1 MPEVVRSSN
10 IRNLNILFENYLI
23 FNGSKNLGMSKS
35 KKLEKAI
42 SFNKAGLKTS
52 VMALFY
58 EEPNYVYNYKQLS
71 AKLGVKNTTGQ
82 LLVSVALQE
91 LRDNEVLE
99 EVSKGRFRL
108 KAKSGGT
115 FVGTIELNY
124 KGSGQVFCEELNDM
138 VLIQAPYMN
147 HALDRDKVKIRLFAR
162 RKKSNAEGEV
172 VEILERAQTTLVG
185 TVEISRFSAFLV
197 PSKKM
202 PFDLFIPMD
211 KLKGAKNGQKAIA
224 RILDWPE
231 KARNPFAEIIDVL
244 GDAGSNNTEMHA
256 ILAEFGLPY
265 RYPEK
270 VDEAANKISLE
281 ISKEEI
287 ANRKDFRSIPTFT
300 IDPADAKD
308 FDDALSIRKLE
319 NGNWEVGVHI
329 ADVTHYVR
337 PNSIIEEEAY
347 NRATSVYLVD
357 RVVPM
362 LPERLSNGVCS
373 LRPKEEKLCY
383 SAVFQLDDN
392 AILHKEWFGR
402 TVIYSDRRFSYE
414 EAQAVIETG
423 EGDMKEEIL
432 TLDRLAKKLRA
443 KRFEGGSI
451 DFDRVEV
458 KIEVDPSG
466 KPVNIYFKES
476 KDSNKLIEEFML
488 LANKKVAELV
498 GKPAD
503 RRKEKTFV
511 YRIHDKPDPEK
522 LEKFNH
528 FIKRF
533 GYGIRTNSPAA
544 VSESMNQLITHV
556 SGKKEQNVIETLAI
570 RTMAKAEYSTRN
582 IGHYGLGFEYY
593 THFTSPIRRYP
604 DMMVHRLLDRYL
616 QDGTSVSANKYEE
629 MCKHSSDMENRAAN
643 AERAS
648 IKYKQV
654 EFMSDKIGKQYKGV
668 ISGVTEWGIYVEI
681 EENKCEGMVP
691 LHELNDDFY
700 QFDEKNYCIT
710 GRRSHKRYQL
720 GDEVEIEILRANL
733 EKKQLDFKIVVS
745 TTK

>member
-1 MPEVVRSSN
+1 
-10 IRNLNILFENYLI
+10 
-23 FNGSKNLGMSKS
+23 MSKV
-35 KKLEKAI
+35 KKLEKAV

-52 VMALFY
+52 IMGFFY
-58 EEPNYVYNYKQLS
+58 EEPTYVYNYKQLAS
-71 AKLGVKNTTGQ
+71 KLGIKNTNGQ

-91 LRDNEVLE
+91 LRDNQALE

-115 FVGTIELNY
+115 IIGTIELNY
-124 KGSGQVFCEELNDM
+124 KGFGQVFCEELNDT
-138 VLIQAPYMN
+138 VLIQAPNMN
-147 HALDRDKVKIRLFAR
+147 HALDGDKVKIRLFAR
-162 RKKSNAEGEV
+162 RKKSDTEGEV
-172 VEILERAQTTLVG
+172 VEVLERGRKTLVG
-185 TVEISRFSAFLV
+185 TVEISKFSAFLI
-197 PSKKM
+197 PTKRM

-211 KLKGAKNGQKAIA
+211 KLKGAKNGQKAVA

-270 VDEAANKISLE
+270 VDEAANRIPME
-281 ISKEEI
+281 IPAEEI
-287 ANRKDFRSIPTFT
+287 ANRRDFRKVPTFT

-308 FDDALSIRKLE
+308 FDDALSIQKLD
-319 NGNWEVGVHI
+319 NGFWEVGVHI
-329 ADVTHYVR
+329 ADVTYYVR
-337 PNSIIEEEAY
+337 HNSIIEEEAY
-347 NRATSVYLVD
+347 ERATSVYLVD

-373 LRPKEEKLCY
+373 LRPHEEKLCY
-383 SAVFQLDDN
+383 SAVFQLDDH
-392 AILHKEWFGR
+392 AKIQKEWFGR
-402 TVIYSDRRFSYE
+402 TVIFSDRRFSYE

-432 TLDRLAKKLRA
+432 TLDKLAKKLRA
-443 KRFEGGSI
+443 RRFEGGSI

-458 KIEVDPSG
+458 KIEVDLAG
-466 KPVNIYFKES
+466 KPINVFFKES

-488 LANKKVAELV
+488 LANKKVAELI
-498 GKPAD
+498 GKPGA
-503 RRKEKTFV
+503 RKKEKTFV

-522 LEKFNH
+522 LDKFNH

-533 GYGIRTNSPAA
+533 GYGIMTSSPAA
-544 VSESMNQLITHV
+544 VSESMNQLINHV

-616 QDGTSVSANKYEE
+616 QDGTSVAANKYEE
-629 MCKHSSDMENRAAN
+629 MCRHSSDMENRAAN

-654 EFMSDKIGKQYKGV
+654 EFMSDKIGQQYKGV

-691 LHELNDDFY
+691 LHELTDDFY

-710 GRRSHKRYQL
+710 GRRTHRKYQL

-745 TTK
+745 STK

>member
-1 MPEVVRSSN
+1 
-10 IRNLNILFENYLI
+10 
-23 FNGSKNLGMSKS
+23 MSKG
-35 KKLEKAI
+35 KKLEKALN
-42 SFNKAGLKTS
+42 FNKAGLKTS
-52 VMALFY
+52 IMALFY
-58 EEPNYVYNYKQLS
+58 EEPTYVYNYKQLS
-71 AKLGVKNTTGQ
+71 SKLGAKNTTAQ
-82 LLVSVALQE
+82 LLVSVSLQE
-91 LRDNEVLE
+91 LRDNQVLE

-108 KAKSGGT
+108 IAKTGGT
-115 FVGTIELNY
+115 IIGTMELNY
-124 KGSGQVFCEELNDM
+124 KGFGQVFCEELNDTI
-138 VLIQAPYMN
+138 LIQAPNMN
-147 HALDRDKVKIRLFAR
+147 HALDGDKVKIHVFAR
-162 RKKSNAEGEV
+162 RKKSDTEGEV
-172 VEILERAQTTLVG
+172 VEVLERAQKTVVG
-185 TVEISRFSAFLV
+185 TVEISQFSAFLV
-197 PSKKM
+197 PTKRM
-202 PFDLFIPMD
+202 PFDLYIPMD

-231 KARNPFAEIIDVL
+231 KARNPFAEIVDVL
-244 GDAGSNNTEMHA
+244 GDAGVNNTEMHA

-265 RYPEK
+265 KYPEK
-270 VDEAANKISLE
+270 VDEAANKIPLE
-281 ISKEEI
+281 IPKEEI
-287 ANRKDFRSIPTFT
+287 ANRRDFRKVPTFT
-300 IDPADAKD
+300 IDPVDAKD
-308 FDDALSIRKLE
+308 FDDALSIQKLE
-319 NGNWEVGVHI
+319 NDFWEVGVHI
-329 ADVTHYVR
+329 ADVTYYVR
-337 PNSIIEEEAY
+337 QNSIIEEEAY
-347 NRATSVYLVD
+347 ERATSVYLVD

-383 SAVFQLDDN
+383 SAVFQLDEN
-392 AILHKEWFGR
+392 AKIQKEWFGR
-402 TVIYSDRRFSYE
+402 TVIFSDRRFSYE

-458 KIEVDPSG
+458 KIEVDSAG
-466 KPVNIYFKES
+466 KPINVFFKES

-488 LANKKVAELV
+488 LANKKVAELI
-498 GKPAD
+498 GKPSP
-503 RRKEKTFV
+503 RKKEKTFV

-533 GYGIRTNSPAA
+533 GYGIMTSSPSA
-544 VSESMNQLITHV
+544 VSESMNQLINNV

-616 QDGTSVSANKYEE
+616 QDGTSVAANKYEE

-654 EFMSDKIGKQYKGV
+654 EFMSDKIGQQYKGV

-691 LHELNDDFY
+691 LHELTDDFY

-710 GRRSHKRYQL
+710 GRRTHRKYQL
-720 GDEVEIEILRANL
+720 GDEVVIEILRANM

-745 TTK
+745 STK

>member
-1 MPEVVRSSN
+1 
-10 IRNLNILFENYLI
+10 
-23 FNGSKNLGMSKS
+23 
-35 KKLEKAI
+35 
-42 SFNKAGLKTS
+42 
-52 VMALFY
+52 
-58 EEPNYVYNYKQLS
+58 
-71 AKLGVKNTTGQ
+71 
-82 LLVSVALQE
+82 
-91 LRDNEVLE
+91 
-99 EVSKGRFRL
+99 
-108 KAKSGGT
+108 
-115 FVGTIELNY
+115 
-124 KGSGQVFCEELNDM
+124 
-138 VLIQAPYMN
+138 
-147 HALDRDKVKIRLFAR
+147 
-162 RKKSNAEGEV
+162 
-172 VEILERAQTTLVG
+172 
-185 TVEISRFSAFLV
+185 
-197 PSKKM
+197 
-202 PFDLFIPMD
+202 
-211 KLKGAKNGQKAIA
+211 
-224 RILDWPE
+224 
-231 KARNPFAEIIDVL
+231 
-244 GDAGSNNTEMHA
+244 
-256 ILAEFGLPY
+256 
-265 RYPEK
+265 
-270 VDEAANKISLE
+270 
-281 ISKEEI
+281 
-287 ANRKDFRSIPTFT
+287 
-300 IDPADAKD
+300 
-308 FDDALSIRKLE
+308 
-319 NGNWEVGVHI
+319 
-329 ADVTHYVR
+329 
-337 PNSIIEEEAY
+337 
-347 NRATSVYLVD
+347 
-357 RVVPM
+357 VPM

-392 AILHKEWFGR
+392 AKVQKQWFGR

-432 TLDRLAKKLRA
+432 TLDKLAKKLRA

-458 KIEVDPSG
+458 KIEVDPAG
-466 KPVNIYFKES
+466 KPVNVYFKES

-488 LANKKVAELV
+488 LANKKVAELI
-498 GKPAD
+498 GKPGA
-503 RRKEKTFV
+503 RKKEKTFV

-522 LEKFNH
+522 LDKFNH

-533 GYGIRTNSPAA
+533 GYGIMTSSPAA
-544 VSESMNQLITHV
+544 VSESMNQLINHV

-616 QDGTSVSANKYEE
+616 QDGTSVAANKYEE
-629 MCKHSSDMENRAAN
+629 MCRHSSDMENRAAN

-654 EFMSDKIGKQYKGV
+654 EFMSDKIGQQYKGV

-691 LHELNDDFY
+691 LHELTDDFY

-710 GRRSHKRYQL
+710 GRRTHRKYQL

-745 TTK
+745 STK

>member
-1 MPEVVRSSN
+1 
-10 IRNLNILFENYLI
+10 
-23 FNGSKNLGMSKS
+23 MSKV
-35 KKLEKAI
+35 KKLEKALN
-42 SFNKAGLKTS
+42 FNMAGLKTS
-52 VMALFY
+52 IMALFY
-58 EEPNYVYNYKQLS
+58 EEPTYVYNYKQLS
-71 AKLGVKNTTGQ
+71 SKLGAKNTPAQ
-82 LLVSVALQE
+82 LLVNVALQE
-91 LRDNEVLE
+91 LHENEALE
-99 EVSKGRFRL
+99 EVTKGRFRL

-115 FVGTIELNY
+115 FIGPMDVNF
-124 KGSGQVFCEELNDM
+124 KGFGQVFCEEMNSTVM
-138 VLIQAPYMN
+138 IQASNMN
-147 HALDRDKVKIRLFAR
+147 HALDGDKVKIRLFAR
-162 RKKSNAEGEV
+162 RKKSDPEGEV
-172 VEILERAQTTLVG
+172 VEVIERAQRTVVG
-185 TVEISRFSAFLV
+185 TVEISKFSAFLV
-197 PSKKM
+197 PSKRM
-202 PFDLFIPMD
+202 PFDLFIPLD

-231 KARNPFAEIIDVL
+231 KARNPFAEIVDVL

-265 RYPEK
+265 KYPEK
-270 VDEAANKISLE
+270 VDEAANRIPLE
-281 ISKEEI
+281 IPKEEI
-287 ANRKDFRSIPTFT
+287 ANRRDFRKVPTFT
-300 IDPADAKD
+300 IDPSDAKD
-308 FDDALSIRKLE
+308 FDDALSIQKLE
-319 NGNWEVGVHI
+319 NGFWEVGVHI
-329 ADVTHYVR
+329 ADVTYYVR
-337 PNSIIEEEAY
+337 PNTIIEEEAY
-347 NRATSVYLVD
+347 TRATSVYLVD

-392 AILHKEWFGR
+392 AKVHKEWFGR
-402 TVIYSDRRFSYE
+402 TVIYSDRRFTYE
-414 EAQAVIETG
+414 EAQSVIETK

-432 TLDRLAKKLRA
+432 TLDTLAKKLRA
-443 KRFEGGSI
+443 KRFEGGSV

-458 KIEVDPSG
+458 KIEVDPAG
-466 KPVNIYFKES
+466 KPINVFFKES

-488 LANKKVAELV
+488 LANKMVAELI
-498 GKPAD
+498 GKPGP
-503 RRKEKTFV
+503 RKKEKTFV

-522 LEKFNH
+522 LDKFNH

-533 GYGIRTNSPAA
+533 GYGIMTNSPAA
-544 VSESMNQLITHV
+544 VSSSMNQLISNV

-616 QDGTSVSANKYEE
+616 QEGTSVAANKYEE

-654 EFMSDKIGKQYKGV
+654 EFMSDKIGQQYKGI

-691 LHELNDDFY
+691 LHELTDDFY
-700 QFDEKNYCIT
+700 QFDEKNFCIT
-710 GRRSHKRYQL
+710 GRRSHRRYQL
-720 GDEVEIEILRANL
+720 GDEVVIEILRANL
-733 EKKQLDFKIVVS
+733 EKKQLDFKIVVYS
-745 TTK
+745 TK